1 MQKTKVVIASVLK
14 PIDDTRMY
22 EKFGLSMA
30 KTSKYDV
37 NIIGFAS
44 KNVKAHDS
52 ITFHSLGSFPRMS
65 WTRLFAPFRVFRALL
80 KVKPQILIANTHEIL
95 IVTIL
100 YRILFGA
107 KIVYDIRENYVKNI
121 LYTDV
126 FPRPVR
132 PFLAG
137 WVRLKEWMS
146 RPFFN
151 AYILAEQVYQHQL
164 PFVPAKA
171 VVIENKYKPVT
182 GSKPAERQLHQE
194 TIDLIYSGTISG
206 GNGVFEAID
215 IAESLHEL
223 DNSVRLK
230 IVGYCALKPDLLKL
244 QNTIQE
250 KDFIELL
257 GGDYLVPHTTIV
269 EEIARADFGFVLKK
283 PNKGINDDK
292 LLTRLFEYTSNHLPI
307 IMLNNPTWI
316 SFCDNFNAAIPI
328 DPEQYDV
335 RELYDKMKSGH
346 FYDRGDTSISDW
358 QTEEPKLFSLIS
370 SLQA

>member
-44 KNVKAHDS
+44 KNIKAHDS
-52 ITFHSLGSFPRMS
+52 VTFHSLGTFPRMS
-65 WTRLFAPFRVFRALL
+65 WTRLFAPFKIFRLYI
-80 KVKPQILIANTHEIL
+80 KVKPAIIIANTHEIL
-95 IVTIL
+95 LVTIL

-107 KIVYDIRENYVKNI
+107 RIVYDIRENYVKNI

-126 FPRPVR
+126 FPRLAR
-132 PFLAG
+132 PFLAA
-137 WVRLKEWMS
+137 WIRLKEWIS

-151 AYILAEQVYQHQL
+151 RFILAEQVYQRQL
-164 PFVPAKA
+164 PFAPANA
-171 VVIENKYKPVT
+171 VVVENKYKPVQ
-182 GSKPAERQLHQE
+182 GSMPAEHTMPAD
-194 TIDLIYSGTISG
+194 TINLIYSGTISG

-215 IAESLHEL
+215 IAGKLHGL
-223 DNSVRLK
+223 DQGIRLK
-230 IVGYCALKPDLLKL
+230 IVGYCALKADLLKL
-244 QNTIQE
+244 HETIQD
-250 KDFIELL
+250 KDFIELQ
-257 GGDYLVPHTTIV
+257 GGDYLVPHSTIV

-307 IMLNNPTWI
+307 IMLDNPTWI
-316 SFCDNFNAAIPI
+316 SFCERFNAAIPI
-328 DPEQYDV
+328 DPKNYDARALYEQ
-335 RELYDKMKSGH
+335 MKSGE
-346 FYDRGDTSISDW
+346 FYNTGDTSIANW
-358 QTEEPKLFSLIS
+358 ETEEPKLLELIASLK
-370 SLQA
+370 A

>member
-44 KNVKAHDS
+44 KNIKAHDS
-52 ITFHSLGSFPRMS
+52 ITFHSLGTFPRMS
-65 WTRLFAPFRVFRALL
+65 WTRLFAPFKIFKALL
-80 KVKPQILIANTHEIL
+80 KVKPQVVFINTHEIL
-95 IVTIL
+95 IVTVL

-126 FPRPVR
+126 FPKVIR

-151 AYILAEQVYQHQL
+151 GYILAEQVYQRQL
-164 PFVPAKA
+164 SFVPAKA
-171 VVIENKYKPVT
+171 VVIENKYKPVHQ
-182 GSKPAERQLHQE
+182 SKRGDRTFPQE
-194 TIDLIYSGTISG
+194 TINLIYSGTISG
-206 GNGVFEAID
+206 GNGVFEAIN
-215 IAESLHEL
+215 IAEKLHHL
-223 DNSVRLK
+223 DSSIRLK

-244 QNTIQE
+244 QNTIQD

-307 IMLNNPTWI
+307 IMLNNPTWVE
-316 SFCDNFNAAIPI
+316 FCNHFNAAIPV
-328 DPEQYDV
+328 DTESYDS
-335 RELYDKMKSGH
+335 RALYDKMKSGI
-346 FYDRGDTSISDW
+346 FYDIGDTSICDW
-358 QTEEPKLFSLIS
+358 QTEEPKLLNLIDSL
-370 SLQA
+370 